1 MALGLGHK
9 CVKQA
14 TQFSPPHGFPS
25 CKLLYDSEVRSVT
38 EEVEASKK
46 TIKNALNQMWGQGVG
61 WQGHYEFLAT
71 KNLEEDVQAHQV
83 KQEWKRWAMVVATT
97 IMMNSG
103 PHGGKM

>member
-14 TQFSPPHGFPS
+14 TQFSPRHGFPS

-46 TIKNALNQMWGQGVG
+46 LLKMHLIRCGGREWDGKTTMN
-61 WQGHYEFLAT
+61 FLPQRT
-71 KNLEEDVQAHQV
+71 LK
-83 KQEWKRWAMVVATT
+83 
-97 IMMNSG
+97 
-103 PHGGKM
+103 KMYKLIR